1 MEGKTNGDSK
11 TKRECCELRWDQ
23 SLREKTSKTPDEN
36 GRG

>member
-1 MEGKTNGDSK
+1 METVKL
-11 TKRECCELRWDQ
+11 KRECCELRWDQ